1 MTRIIALSLLA
12 VGALAFTAHAQTPKT
27 PTLEYRVQTGGLLA
41 GVFTAIEIPAIG
53 ISLTGNDVNMVAQSG
68 PKDGRPVK
76 LTAGSVKDF
85 TYKKLKTMVGQQ
97 MSVRI
102 SVTVKDG
109 APGKRCKI
117 ILNHAKLDKLDP
129 DHMTFKPSETP
140 KFECN

>member
-1 MTRIIALSLLA
+1 MIRIIALSLLT
-12 VGALAFTAHAQTPKT
+12 VGALAVSAQAQTPKT

-41 GVFTAIEIPAIG
+41 GVFSTISIPAIG

-68 PKDGRPVK
+68 PKDGRAVK
-76 LTAGSVKDF
+76 LTVGSVKEF

-97 MSVRI
+97 MSVKI

-117 ILNHAKLDKLDP
+117 ILNHAKLDKIELDT
-129 DHMTFKPSETP
+129 MTFKPSETP